1 MFLGSK
7 VVMYHAFFLFL
18 LYKEY
23 TENGI
28 SNIYIDIF
36 IFVLLKIKNLA
47 MSIAISTESI
57 PGEACDKCESAIF
70 LVKTKSFLVL

>member
-1 MFLGSK
+1 
-7 VVMYHAFFLFL
+7 MYHAFFLFL

-57 PGEACDKCESAIF
+57 PGGGM
-70 LVKTKSFLVL
+70 